1 MTTQAKKPTHQKLIN
16 QDAVIKTGKPP
27 YPFRTI
33 VGLILLAG
41 NFLVAAIYFH
51 ILNP

>member
-1 MTTQAKKPTHQKLIN
+1 MTAQAKQPKGSLT
-16 QDAVIKTGKPP
+16 KTSNPP

-33 VGLILLAG
+33 VLLILLAG
-41 NFLVAAIYFH
+41 NFLVAGIYFH